1 MALKKSWRWFGEKDP
16 VSLSWL
22 PQMGIKGVVTSLHH
36 IPAGE
41 AWSFQNIQ
49 QVKNKIQSK
58 GLTWNVVE
66 SLPVAEGIK
75 THSADYDR
83 LIDNYIHSLKALSEN
98 DINTVC
104 YNFMPVLDWART
116 DLKYKIPLGGISM
129 KFDYAVFA
137 AFDIYILN
145 RPYAEKDYDNQTIIE
160 AKKIFQGLSKEEQNN
175 LSYNIIVA
183 TQAFIHG
190 NVSDSLDYKSDFLKL
205 LEEYSE
211 IDKLQLRKNLSCFLG
226 DILPYAEKYGI
237 KMAIHP
243 DDPPFSL
250 LGLPRIV
257 STIEDL
263 NWIFNANTSVANGLT
278 LCSGSLSIGD
288 EDVCKIAKLFS
299 NKIQFAH
306 LRNNEITGYRVFH
319 ESGHLIGIV
328 DMVELVNI
336 LLKEQESRKK
346 AGLGHDIPIRPD
358 HGISILQD
366 EELNCNPGYPLY
378 GRFKGL
384 SELVGI
390 EKAIL
395 GLNRS
400 SKNV

>member
-16 VSLSWL
+16 VRLSWL
-22 PQMGIKGVVTSLHH
+22 AQMGVEGVVTSLHH
-36 IPAGE
+36 MPPGE
-41 AWSFQNIQ
+41 AWRCKDIK
-49 QVKNKIQSK
+49 QVKTKIQSQ

-75 THSADYDR
+75 VHSSDYER
-83 LIDNYIHSLKALSEN
+83 LIENYILSLKALSEN
-98 DINTVC
+98 EINTVC

-116 DLKYKIPLGGISM
+116 DMEYKLPNGGMSM
-129 KFDYAVFA
+129 KFDYAMFA
-137 AFDIYILN
+137 AFDIYILK
-145 RPYAEKDYDNQTIIE
+145 RPHAKKDYNDETIIK
-160 AKKIFQGLSKEEQNN
+160 AKELFQGLSKEQQNN
-175 LSYNIIVA
+175 LSYNIIVV

-190 NVSDSLDYKSDFLKL
+190 NVTDSPEYKSHFFKR
-205 LEEYSE
+205 LEEYAE
-211 IDKLQLRKNLSCFLG
+211 IDKFQLRRNLNCFLD

-237 KMAIHP
+237 NMAIHP

-263 NWIFNANTSVANGLT
+263 NWIFSVNNSKANGLT
-278 LCSGSLSIGD
+278 LCSGSLSVGN

-299 NKIQFAH
+299 DKIKFAH
-306 LRNNEITGYRVFH
+306 LRNNEMTGYRTFY
-319 ESGHLIGIV
+319 ESGHLEGIV

-336 LLKEQESRKK
+336 LLNEQKLRQK
-346 AGLGHDIPIRPD
+346 AGLEHDIPIRPD

-366 EELNCNPGYPLY
+366 EALHCNPGYPLY

-384 SELVGI
+384 CELTGI

-395 GLNRS
+395 DRYQ
-400 SKNV
+400 